1 MSGVKE
7 NDVKAIADEMV
18 KQAREASAIFT
29 QYSQEEVDNIVY
41 EAVKAGANHRIDLAR
56 MAVEETGMGIFED
69 KVIKNLFATEYIY
82 NDIRDVKTVGLIN
95 DNHET
100 GLMEFAEPLGVILG
114 ITPVTNPTSTA
125 MFKILL
131 SLKTRNSIIICGSR
145 TALKSTNEAAKILY
159 DAAIKAGAPDYVVR
173 WVENPSREM
182 TKALMTHPDV
192 ALILATGG
200 MGLVQAAYG
209 SGKPAIGV
217 GAGNVP
223 VYIEKTANI
232 AQAVNDILMSKT
244 FDNGM
249 ICASEQSIIVDHSI
263 KEAVEERF
271 RYMGAYFLSDEEMHK
286 LENIVI
292 DPEKQSMNPKIVGQ
306 PAKKIAEIGGINV
319 PDGTK
324 ILIAYMDGVGEKYPL
339 SREKLCPVLGFY
351 VVNTID
357 EAVNLC
363 TDLTHFGGLGHT
375 ASIFSR
381 DPDVIKKFGET
392 INAGRIVVNSPSS
405 HGGIGDLYNRLH
417 PSLTLGCGAGGR
429 NITTDNVTVTHLLNI
444 KRISKRMLNMKWF
457 RVPSR
462 IYFEAGSMDVF
473 FKNEIKDLGVH
484 RAFIVCT
491 GSAIRQGAV
500 AHIEGS
506 LMQAGISSTVF
517 SDVKSDPTIEVVEAG
532 LSAINKVQPDLI
544 IAIGGGSPL
553 DAAKAIWLFYE
564 QPEMSFED
572 LKLYFMDIRKR
583 IVKFPQLGKKAKFI
597 AIPTTSGTG
606 SEVTAFT
613 VITDEKTHKKYPIA
627 DYSLTPDIAI
637 IDPNLVM
644 TVPPTVTADTGMDAL
659 SHAIEGYVSVVASDY
674 TDPLALK
681 AIQLI
686 FKYLPLAYRD
696 GSNALAREKL
706 HNASTIAGMAFTNAF
721 LGINHALAHIVGATF
736 HISHGRANAFMM
748 IPVIRYNASKPGK
761 FPAYPNYP
769 YPMAKERYAEIADV
783 LKLKFSTPDE
793 GVEALINAIAELKKQ
808 VDIPATIREAGVQEK
823 EYKEEIGRM
832 AEIAFEDQCIVSNS
846 SYPLVED
853 LRRILWEV
861 FDKG

>member
-1 MSGVKE
+1 M
-7 NDVKAIADEMV
+7 ADEMV
-18 KQAREASAIFT
+18 RQAREASAIFT
-29 QYSQEEVDNIVY
+29 QYSQEDVDKIVY
-41 EAVKAGANHRIDLAR
+41 EAAKAGANHRIDLAR

-69 KVIKNLFATEYIY
+69 KVIKNLFATENIL
-82 NDIRDVKTVGLIN
+82 NDILDKKTVGLVS
-95 DNHET
+95 DSRET
-100 GLMEFAEPLGVILG
+100 GLMEFAEPLGIILG

-131 SLKTRNSIIICGSR
+131 SLKTRNSIIICGSKS
-145 TALKSTNEAAKILY
+145 ALKSTNEAAKILY

-173 WVENPSREM
+173 WVESPSREM

-217 GAGNVP
+217 GPGNVP
-223 VYIEKTANI
+223 VYIEKTAHI
-232 AQAVNDILMSKT
+232 AQAVNDILLSKT

-249 ICASEQSIIVDHSI
+249 ICASEQSVIVDRSI
-263 KEAVEERF
+263 KEAVETRF
-271 RYMGAYFLSDEEMHK
+271 RAMGAYFLSHKEMEK

-292 DPEKQSMNPKIVGQ
+292 DPEKQSMNPKVVGQ
-306 PAKKIAEIGGINV
+306 SAKKIAELGGIVV
-319 PDGTK
+319 PDDTK
-324 ILIAYMDGVGEKYPL
+324 VLIASLDGVGEKYPL
-339 SREKLCPVLGFY
+339 SREKLCPLLGYY

-375 ASIFSR
+375 ASIFST
-381 DPDVIKKFGET
+381 DPVVIKQFGET
-392 INAGRIVVNSPSS
+392 INAGRIIVNSPSS
-405 HGGIGDLYNRLH
+405 HGGIGDIYNRLH

-457 RVPSR
+457 RVPSK
-462 IYFEAGSMDVF
+462 IYFEAGSVDTF
-473 FKNEIKDLGVH
+473 FRNEIKELGAR

-500 AHIEGS
+500 GNIENN
-506 LMQAGISSTVF
+506 LVRAGIASTIF
-517 SDVKSDPTIEVVEAG
+517 SDIKSDPTIEMIEAG
-532 LSAINKVQPDLI
+532 VSAINKFQPDVI

-553 DAAKAIWLFYE
+553 DAAKAIWLLYE
-564 QPEMSFED
+564 QPDMKFDD

-583 IVKFPQLGKKAKFI
+583 IVKFPQLGKKAKLI

-644 TVPPTVTADTGMDAL
+644 TVPANVTADTGLDAL
-659 SHAIEGYVSVVASDY
+659 SHALEAYISVVASDY

-681 AIQLI
+681 AMQLL
-686 FKYLPLAYRD
+686 FTYLPLAYRD
-696 GSNALAREKL
+696 GSNALAREKV

-721 LGINHALAHIVGATF
+721 LGINHALAHITGATF
-736 HISHGRANAFMM
+736 DISHGRANAFMM
-748 IPVIRYNASKPGK
+748 IPVIRYNASRPGK

-769 YPMAKERYAEIADV
+769 YPVAKERYAEIADA

-793 GVEALINAIAELKKQ
+793 GVEALITAITELKKQ
-808 VDIPATIREAGVQEK
+808 LDIPATIREAGVPEK
-823 EYKEEIGRM
+823 KYKEAINRM
-832 AEIAFEDQCIVSNS
+832 ADIAFEDQCILANS
-846 SYPLVED
+846 TYPLVED

-861 FDKG
+861 YDKG